1 MLPRWSPDGK
11 KIVFTEDI
19 SGKAARIAEI
29 SADGGSSRQLM
40 PDDPNPQWDP
50 TWSPDGSKIVFGG
63 LVRDPAS
70 TIRVLDLASHQV
82 STLPES
88 QGLFSPHWSP
98 DGRYIAAL
106 SADSTRLLLFEVNT
120 QKWTE
125 LSKASLGF
133 PNWSKDG
140 QYVYAGITVG
150 MGGEVVRI
158 GISDHR
164 SEQVVDGKTIVK
176 SIRPAGRYGFSF
188 ALAPDD
194 SPLML
199 RDTGTQDVYSLD
211 WDEP

>member
-1 MLPRWSPDGK
+1 
-11 KIVFTEDI
+11 
-19 SGKAARIAEI
+19 
-29 SADGGSSRQLM
+29 M
-40 PDDPNPQWDP
+40 PEDPNPQWDP

-106 SADSTRLLLFEVNT
+106 SADSTRLLLFEVQT

-150 MGGEVVRI
+150 TGAVVRI

-164 SEQVVDGKTIVK
+164 SEQVVDGKSIK

-199 RDTGTQDVYSLD
+199 RDTGTQDVYALD
-211 WDEP
+211 WEEP